1 MKVPKSQ
8 KNSDHL
14 LKFEASPDQYIE
26 TEMEIAAIVSRA
38 LVTEEK
44 FLIRGVWKTAPSIIM
59 TNSQMQ
65 ANFDIRQYKM
75 ISMSCLE
82 GADREAVT
90 KQLLTEIQDIPKAVL
105 QDYTKAIETQENYLR
120 QQQMFFTAIAMIVL
134 IMSLLHIMNSM
145 RASILTRRYEFG
157 ILRAMGITDSKLY
170 RIIAKEGIWYG
181 ALTNVLLLLLFGT
194 ILQKMMIY
202 YMQHVVQ
209 FLHISASVP
218 RHFVIMIV
226 VFNMVIAVLAV
237 LLPAGQMLKNSVVKE
252 IRQ

>member
-65 ANFDIRQYKM
+65 ANFDICQYKM

-105 QDYTKAIETQENYLR
+105 QDYTKAIEAQENYLR

-134 IMSLLHIMNSM
+134 IMSLFHIMNSM

-226 VFNMVIAVLAV
+226 VFNMVISVLAV

>member
-1 MKVPKSQ
+1 
-8 KNSDHL
+8 
-14 LKFEASPDQYIE
+14 
-26 TEMEIAAIVSRA
+26 
-38 LVTEEK
+38 
-44 FLIRGVWKTAPSIIM
+44 
-59 TNSQMQ
+59 MQ

-157 ILRAMGITDSKLY
+157 ILRAMWITDSKLY

-181 ALTNVLLLLLFGT
+181 ALTNVLLLFLFGT

-209 FLHISASVP
+209 FLHISVL

-226 VFNMVIAVLAV
+226 VFNMVISVLAV
-237 LLPAGQMLKNSVVKE
+237 LLPTGQMLKNSVVKE